1 MYKQNLALNN
11 LQGLIRRKKTTNLKK
26 QLHKKC
32 KYQRTMNTGHKPLGI
47 K

>member
-1 MYKQNLALNN
+1 MYLYSVGPSAK
-11 LQGLIRRKKTTNLKK
+11 RKTLKK

-32 KYQRTMNTGHKPLGI
+32 KYKHMMNVILKPLGI